1 MRLKHMNNLYMKA
14 LEESNI
20 TLERIA
26 DSVRVILLKV
36 IDNDVHDLED
46 VKYWINEINEY
57 FGEGE

>member
-1 MRLKHMNNLYMKA
+1 MNNLYMKA